1 MTPGEIRRLYFIV
14 RTFLSYGLDELIPRM
29 RITLPLRIW
38 RRTLFWMPNRHKDQV
53 LGERLRLA
61 LQELGPVW
69 IKFGQMLSTRRD
81 LFPPQIADELAML
94 QDRVAPFDGVRAK
107 KQIEEAMGNIPV
119 ETWFDDFDIQPLA
132 SASIA
137 QVHTARLK
145 PLVTAGIENVLN
157 AFLYRAPALKAARQ
171 RLNGKVL
178 RIVLKE
184 FSTPLVLVFSERQLD
199 VLGEWEGEADCSV
212 ITHMSVL
219 PKLRDRQQLTALIR
233 SGELEVEGDIQV
245 VQNFVALSDLAEF
258 DPAELLAPFIGD
270 IAAEGIGKAI
280 HGGTAFLRK
289 NLQRQQRYAAE
300 VITEEWRMAPG
311 PLEVAWFAE
320 ETAAVERAVDALTKR
335 LEKLEGK

>member
-1 MTPGEIRRLYFIV
+1 
-14 RTFLSYGLDELIPRM
+14 
-29 RITLPLRIW
+29 
-38 RRTLFWMPNRHKDQV
+38 MP
-53 LGERLRLA
+53 
-61 LQELGPVW
+61 
-69 IKFGQMLSTRRD
+69 F
-81 LFPPQIADELAML
+81 
-94 QDRVAPFDGVRAK
+94 
-107 KQIEEAMGNIPV
+107 
-119 ETWFDDFDIQPLA
+119 
-132 SASIA
+132 
-137 QVHTARLK
+137 K

-300 VITEEWRMAPG
+300 VLTEEWRMAPVRWKWHG
-311 PLEVAWFAE
+311 LRKKPLLLNV
-320 ETAAVERAVDALTKR
+320 R
-335 LEKLEGK
+335 LMH